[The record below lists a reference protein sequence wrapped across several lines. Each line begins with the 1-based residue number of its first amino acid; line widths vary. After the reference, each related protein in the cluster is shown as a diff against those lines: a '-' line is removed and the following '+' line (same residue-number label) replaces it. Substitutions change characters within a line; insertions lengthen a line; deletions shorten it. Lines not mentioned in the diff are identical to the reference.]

1 MSVLS
6 SRVARF
12 VAGDKV
18 TVLVGS
24 KAGEYATV
32 EHVVWSDRDGCHY
45 FYLVQP
51 TRKLSRGYLADELA
65 EGLADSLS

>member
-12 VAGDKV
+12 VAGDNV

-24 KAGEYATV
+24 KEGEYATV
-32 EHVVWSDRDGCHY
+32 EHVVWSDRDQCHY

-51 TRKLSRGYLADELA
+51 TRKLSRGYLVDELS